1 MTLGAWRLTEL
12 SNVVAYVCRPYEKR
26 IGIMCIFSP
35 VILSE
40 AKACPERS
48 RRDLVPVAS
57 GESARFGEVGEVVS
71 PMVV

>member
-1 MTLGAWRLTEL
+1 
-12 SNVVAYVCRPYEKR
+12 
-26 IGIMCIFSP
+26 MCIFSP